1 MTVRSQKIKFVTLTR
16 GGDNRGKKWGDFKES
31 LTELNI
37 TKQRN
42 FELWWW
48 YKHL

>member
-1 MTVRSQKIKFVTLTR
+1 M
-16 GGDNRGKKWGDFKES
+16 GNFKES

-42 FELWWW
+42 FILGGGGIIN
-48 YKHL
+48 YADCNLFLHKILIL